1 MQAKLRKIQQHLKVS
16 FFVAL
21 GIALVEFVGGMLSN
35 SLSLVSDAAHVF
47 GDILAILLSLFAVT
61 LATREHI
68 GSMTFGYH
76 RAEVLASMANGIL
89 LCAISVWIVVEAY
102 QKLYT
107 PSPIDALLVMILAAI
122 GLAGNLIIMKF
133 LAYDKENSLN
143 VKSAF
148 SHVLYD
154 TISSIAVICVG
165 IITYFTGIHALDPV
179 VAFLIAAFIAR
190 SGYTIAKD
198 SAYILLEGAPS
209 HVDMEEI
216 RDSIMKTEKV
226 LDVHD
231 LHVWTITS
239 GMNALSGHIVV
250 PDQILSEADK
260 VVQAINKKLLE
271 NYGIGHTTIQVEPEK
286 KVLFKRGSNDRKS
299 RMHTEIHKVMS

>member
-1 MQAKLRKIQQHLKVS
+1 MQANLRRIQQHLKLS
-16 FFVAL
+16 FFVAIA
-21 GIALVEFVGGMLSN
+21 IALVEFVGGMLSN
-35 SLSLVSDAAHVF
+35 SLSLISDAAHVF

-89 LCAISVWIVVEAY
+89 LCAISAWIVVEAY

-107 PSPIDALLVMILAAI
+107 PRPIDAFLVMNFAAI
-122 GLAGNLIIMKF
+122 GLAGNLVIMKF
-133 LAYDKENSLN
+133 LMYDRKNSLN
-143 VKSAF
+143 VESAF
-148 SHVLYD
+148 SHVVYD

-198 SAYILLEGAPS
+198 SAYILLERAPP
-209 HVDMEEI
+209 HVNMEEI
-216 RDSIMKTEKV
+216 RESIMKTDKV
-226 LDVHD
+226 LEVHD
-231 LHVWTITS
+231 LHVWTISS

-260 VVQAINKKLLE
+260 VVQVINRKLLE
-271 NYGIGHTTIQVEPEK
+271 NYGISHTTIQVEPEK
-286 KVLFKRGSNDRKS
+286 KVLFKRGSNDRKDKE
-299 RMHTEIHKVMS
+299 TVEK